1 MIPPKPG
8 TRLAIWK
15 GKDTAMVHVFSVLG
29 PILILVGMV
38 GSVMELSNTRRSHR
52 RF

>member
-1 MIPPKPG
+1 MTPPKPG
-8 TRLAIWK
+8 TRLAVSK

-38 GSVMELSNTRRSHR
+38 GSVMELSSTRRSHR

>member
-1 MIPPKPG
+1 
-8 TRLAIWK
+8 
-15 GKDTAMVHVFSVLG
+15 MVHVFSVLG

-38 GSVMELSNTRRSHR
+38 GSVMELSNTRRNHR